1 MRIFRG
7 LLRLRRSLLASR
19 SLVALLASGIFVVGL
34 GFLLPLFMRGG
45 LGGTG
50 EGGSALVLF
59 CGWVMLGGD
68 GFGRGM
74 VDGCRVVVNGGAVAV
89 ALL

>member
-19 SLVALLASGIFVVGL
+19 NLVALRASGIFVVGL

-50 EGGSALVLF
+50 EGGSALVGRWRLF
-59 CGWVMLGGD
+59 CFADGWCWAAMGWEEGW
-68 GFGRGM
+68 
-74 VDGCRVVVNGGAVAV
+74 
-89 ALL
+89 